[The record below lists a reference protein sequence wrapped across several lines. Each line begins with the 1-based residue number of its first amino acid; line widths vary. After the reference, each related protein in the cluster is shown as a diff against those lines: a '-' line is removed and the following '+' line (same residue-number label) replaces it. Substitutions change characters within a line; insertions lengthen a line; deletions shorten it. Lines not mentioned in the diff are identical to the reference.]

1 MLVSVSGSLVSK
13 HAAMSFR
20 AEFLAPE
27 TGIVPFSFRPPVI
40 FKLSIRRSYSAAHG
54 ERKAQLRQ
62 DRNALNRDFDK
73 LSNIDMYRI
82 MTGRNFGFEPG
93 DVVAIPFGIGLSHYG
108 IVTAQGTVISNSRK
122 HGGVVEQGF
131 ADFANGKRVRL
142 CERTDP
148 LSGAIAETRARRAK
162 GKSYRPTE
170 SNCVHFS
177 RWSHRQKPTS
187 IQIASATSRTFADLV
202 FGHRR

>member
-1 MLVSVSGSLVSK
+1 MSL
-13 HAAMSFR
+13 R

-40 FKLSIRRSYSAAHG
+40 FKLSMGRSYSAAHG
-54 ERKAQLRQ
+54 ERKAQLRHH
-62 DRNALNRDFDK
+62 RSATLSGFDK
-73 LSNIDMYRI
+73 LSNIDIYES
-82 MTGRNFGFEPG
+82 MTARNYGFEPG

-122 HGGVVEQGF
+122 HGGVVEQSLG
-131 ADFANGKRVRL
+131 DFSNGKRVRL
-142 CERTDP
+142 CERTDA

-162 GKSYRPTE
+162 GKSYRLTE
-170 SNCVHFS
+170 SNCAHFS

-187 IQIASATSRTFADLV
+187 IQVASATARSLADIV
-202 FGHRR
+202 FGYRR